1 MLRLMDA
8 DDRYVDLEGCYNFR
22 DLGGYAGLDGRRLR
36 RGLLYR
42 SDALHH
48 LTSGDVAR
56 LRDELGL
63 RLIID
68 VRSAHEVT
76 TERRSPLETHPVA
89 YAHLPLFGNQTMREE
104 DAPDDLGD
112 LYYMMMRYARE
123 PIASVVEYIASAADP
138 LVFHCA
144 AGKDR
149 TGVISALLL
158 SLLGVSEAD
167 VVEDYVSTSRNLE
180 QIVERLRA
188 SESYSAIFTELPPE
202 TLHAEARTMESLLE
216 RIAWEFGS
224 MRGYAEWSGIGE
236 DTLAQLGT
244 RLLERT

>member
-1 MLRLMDA
+1 MTD

-22 DLGGYAGLDGRRLR
+22 DLGGYAGRDGRRMR

-48 LTSGDVAR
+48 LTAADVER
-56 LRDELGL
+56 LRGELGL

-76 TERRSPLETHPVA
+76 TENSSPLATHPVR
-89 YAHLPLFGNQTMREE
+89 YEHLPLFGNQTMREE

-123 PIASVVEYIASAADP
+123 PIASVIEQIAASEDP

-167 VVEDYVSTSRNLE
+167 VVEDYVSTSRNLD
-180 QIVERLRA
+180 QIVARLRA
-188 SESYSAIFTELPPE
+188 SESYSSIFTELPPE
-202 TLHAEARTMESLLE
+202 TLHAEARTMEGLLE

-224 MRGYAEWSGIGE
+224 MQGYAEWSGIGE
-236 DTLAQLGT
+236 KTTAQLET